1 MKARPLSAPAGYFP
15 EALQAAENAAFF
27 SKEPNE
33 ALLQDRAM
41 RFDAERREALC
52 SAIRRQYA
60 DIPDFDGSAAARS
73 LEQLALDGTLTVT
86 TGQQVHLFLGPLYVV
101 YKIADAIQKARI
113 YQERWPERRFVPVFW
128 MATEDHDFE
137 EIARVKAFG
146 AELKWQRSHGGPV
159 GRMHL
164 DELQPLLDE
173 LDARISDPS
182 ARPEW
187 EVLKDIYAN
196 SPNLA
201 AATRKI
207 AHRYFG
213 QYGLICLDP
222 DDAVLKQQFQQDMQA
237 ELLLGRYSKA
247 LQRGTESL
255 SEAGVS
261 ATAAVR
267 DPNLFVINESGM
279 RKRIARVEN
288 GYKLFPGEEFLPELE
303 LSSRLLRSPEQ
314 FSPNVLF
321 RPLYQERILPNVAYI
336 AGPSEYIYWSQT
348 KELFTEAGMAR
359 PALVRRRSFVVPDGK
374 SLTLME
380 KLDIPDAWWWESEA
394 VFKAA
399 LLGRAGAVNPFPELR
414 ERWIKLIE
422 ETASALH
429 SGRDPGLKAF
439 RNTSVELLNLLK
451 KSANNYSESLENHP
465 QWSALLRQ
473 ALKIKQRY
481 FSPSSPQER
490 ADWAF
495 EILLKNKHLLDSLT
509 SFDFGNEEISVV
521 F

>member
-1 MKARPLSAPAGYFP
+1 MRARPLSVPAGYFP
-15 EALQAAENAAFF
+15 EALHAAENAAFF
-27 SKEPNE
+27 SREPNE
-33 ALLQDRAM
+33 ALLQDRAR
-41 RFDAERREALC
+41 RFDAERRGALC

-60 DIPDFDGSAAARS
+60 DVPDFEGSAAEHA
-73 LEQLALDGTLTVT
+73 LQQLALDGTFTVT
-86 TGQQVHLFLGPLYVV
+86 TGQQVHLLLGPLYVV
-101 YKIADAIQKARI
+101 YKIADAIQKARM
-113 YQERWPERRFVPVFW
+113 YQERWPDRRFVPVFW

-146 AELKWQRSHGGPV
+146 AEWKWERSHGGPV

-164 DELQPLLDE
+164 EELQPVLDE
-173 LDARISDPS
+173 LDARISDPL

-187 EVLKDIYAN
+187 DALKDIYAN
-196 SPNLA
+196 SRNLA

-247 LQRGTESL
+247 LERGTNSL
-255 SEAGVS
+255 AEAGVP
-261 ATAAVR
+261 AAAAVR
-267 DPNLFVINESGM
+267 DPNLFVIDESGM
-279 RKRIARVEN
+279 RKRIARAES
-288 GYKLFPGEEFLPELE
+288 GYKLFPGEEFLPEQE
-303 LSSRLLRSPEQ
+303 LSTLLLRSPEN

-336 AGPSEYIYWSQT
+336 AGPSEYIYWCQT
-348 KELFTEAGMAR
+348 KDLFTEAGMAT
-359 PALVRRRSFVVPDGK
+359 PALVRRRSFIVPDGK
-374 SLTLME
+374 SLAQME
-380 KLDIPDAWWWESEA
+380 KLDVPDAWWWESEA
-394 VFKAA
+394 VFKAE

-414 ERWIKLIE
+414 ERWIVLIE
-422 ETASALH
+422 ETASAMH

-439 RNTSVELLNLLK
+439 RNTSGELLNLLK
-451 KSANNYSESLENHP
+451 KSANNYAESLENHP
-465 QWSALLRQ
+465 QWSAMLRQ

-481 FSPSSPQER
+481 FSPASPQER
-490 ADWAF
+490 TEWSL
-495 EILLKNKHLLDSLT
+495 EILLKNKVLLDYLT